1 MAAKK
6 SIPKDVK
13 TEVLAIVA
21 AFNEEHETAFQMTFR
36 GRFAYLAKTEQ
47 ASPNVFQQILA
58 QKMGIPIERLMQQT
72 APSVTTKLGRL
83 AYNGAM
89 DNWGFAVFKYSRE
102 VYDANELW
110 FPGAE
115 ELDGTITGA
124 LNAGMQLY
132 N

>member
-6 SIPKDVK
+6 SIPKNVK

-21 AFNEEHETAFQMTFR
+21 AFNEEHKTAFQMTFR
-36 GRFAYLAKTEQ
+36 GRFAYLAKTEVSALQ
-47 ASPNVFQQILA
+47 NTFRQIFA
-58 QKMGIPIERLMQQT
+58 EKMGIPISNIPQ

-83 AYNGAM
+83 AYNGEM

-102 VYDANELW
+102 VYDANEW
-110 FPGAE
+110 FFPGAQK
-115 ELDGTITGA
+115 LDGTITGA